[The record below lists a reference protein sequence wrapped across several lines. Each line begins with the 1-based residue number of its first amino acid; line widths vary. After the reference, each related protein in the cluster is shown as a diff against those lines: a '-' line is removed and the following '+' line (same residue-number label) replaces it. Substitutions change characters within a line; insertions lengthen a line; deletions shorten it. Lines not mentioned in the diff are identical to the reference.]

1 MKEFEGKKLLILGGI
16 KTECD
21 IVKKAQ
27 EMGAYVIVA
36 DMDPN
41 CPAKEF
47 ADKLALVSATDVD
60 AIVKL
65 CEKEH
70 VDGITTG
77 FVDILM
83 PPCYEACKRLDLPYY
98 ATPKML
104 SMSTNKVDFKE
115 TCEKFGVPVPKT
127 YVIGSEI
134 PKDVYATLQYPVFVK
149 PLDSSGSRGAG
160 ACYNREAL
168 DAQFAEAVSY
178 SPTKTAVV
186 EDYITGREFLLDY
199 VGEW

>member
-1 MKEFEGKKLLILGGI
+1 MKEFEGKKLLVLGGI

-27 EMGAYVIVA
+27 NMGAYVIVA

-65 CEKEH
+65 CEEEQ

-83 PPCYEACKRLDLPYY
+83 PPCY
-98 ATPKML
+98 
-104 SMSTNKVDFKE
+104 
-115 TCEKFGVPVPKT
+115 
-127 YVIGSEI
+127 
-134 PKDVYATLQYPVFVK
+134 
-149 PLDSSGSRGAG
+149 
-160 ACYNREAL
+160 
-168 DAQFAEAVSY
+168 
-178 SPTKTAVV
+178 
-186 EDYITGREFLLDY
+186 
-199 VGEW
+199 